1 MVARVSM
8 IIPFNEGFRRIRNNN
23 NNKFSLN
30 RSSTNVQPLSRV
42 INPRDHVTQSSIP
55 QKQKQQQLL
64 LQQQAQEIRREIM
77 RARFTMHNLY
87 GVATAGCRS
96 CGS

>member
-8 IIPFNEGFRRIRNNN
+8 IIPFNEGFRRIRNNNN

-42 INPRDHVTQSSIP
+42 INPRDSVTQSS
-55 QKQKQQQLL
+55 KQQQQQL
-64 LQQQAQEIRREIM
+64 LQQQAREIRREIL

-87 GVATAGCRS
+87 GVATSGCSS

>member
-23 NNKFSLN
+23 NNNNNYSLN

-42 INPRDHVTQSSIP
+42 INPHESIKLSSNP
-55 QKQKQQQLL
+55 QQQ
-64 LQQQAQEIRREIM
+64 QQYAREIRRDMM

-87 GVATAGCRS
+87 GVATAGCSS

>member
-23 NNKFSLN
+23 NNNNNNNKFSLN

-42 INPRDHVTQSSIP
+42 INQRDSVTQSSNP
-55 QKQKQQQLL
+55 QQL
-64 LQQQAQEIRREIM
+64 LQQQAREIRREIL

-87 GVATAGCRS
+87 GVATAGCSS

>member
-23 NNKFSLN
+23 NNYSLN
-30 RSSTNVQPLSRV
+30 RSSTNVQPISRV
-42 INPRDHVTQSSIP
+42 INPHESIRQSSIP
-55 QKQKQQQLL
+55 QKQQQQYTR
-64 LQQQAQEIRREIM
+64 EIRREMM

-87 GVATAGCRS
+87 GVATAGCSS

>member
-23 NNKFSLN
+23 NYSLN

-42 INPRDHVTQSSIP
+42 INPHESIKLSSNQ
-55 QKQKQQQLL
+55 QKQKQQQ
-64 LQQQAQEIRREIM
+64 QYAQEIRREIM

-87 GVATAGCRS
+87 GVATAGCSS

>member
-23 NNKFSLN
+23 NYSLN

-42 INPRDHVTQSSIP
+42 INPHESIKLSSNP
-55 QKQKQQQLL
+55 QQQ
-64 LQQQAQEIRREIM
+64 QQYAREIRREMM

-87 GVATAGCRS
+87 GVATAGCSS